1 MRPIHEYL
9 DKYAIELMAGLVIVS
24 AVGVISVVWSERNK
38 INQVAKEL
46 TPYVQSADRKP
57 GMSLEDKMD
66 FGKRANLPEWMIK
79 EIPEWGPDFSLS
91 RYNLRQL
98 ETALKSYKNER

>member
-1 MRPIHEYL
+1 
-9 DKYAIELMAGLVIVS
+9 
-24 AVGVISVVWSERNK
+24 
-38 INQVAKEL
+38 
-46 TPYVQSADRKP
+46 
-57 GMSLEDKMD
+57 MSLEDKMD